1 MIPVELTL
9 ASLRARMNIMTASAR
24 VLVSESDF
32 LALPESMRPAEL
44 VDGEVVMPPSPSF
57 WPQEM
62 LGRVVAALRTWS
74 ATAPI
79 PVTVAQ
85 APLDVRFAAGRIL
98 QPDAMVFLTKLDRQA
113 PSPLERIPEVCIEV
127 LSSNRTYD
135 RITKRFL
142 YAEAGVQEY
151 WIVDPSG
158 FVERRWGPALA
169 RSEDLTDWVRSPL
182 LPGLEVDLTRVFE

>member
-1 MIPVELTL
+1 MG
-9 ASLRARMNIMTASAR
+9 AMTASAR

-32 LALPESMRPAEL
+32 LALPETMRPAEL

-57 WPQEM
+57 WHQEL
-62 LGRVVAALRTWS
+62 LGRVVVALRSWS

-85 APLDVRFAAGRIL
+85 APLDVRFTAGRIL

-113 PSPLERIPEVCIEV
+113 ASPLERIPEVCIEV

-169 RSEDLTDWVRSPL
+169 RNEELTDWVHSPL
-182 LPGLEVDLTRVFE
+182 LPGLELDLTRVFE

>member
-1 MIPVELTL
+1 
-9 ASLRARMNIMTASAR
+9 MTASAR
-24 VLVSESDF
+24 VLVSERDF
-32 LALPESMRPAEL
+32 LALPETMRQAEL

-57 WPQEM
+57 WHHEL

-74 ATAPI
+74 ATAPS

-85 APLDVRFAAGRIL
+85 APLDVRFAPGRIL
-98 QPDAMVFLTKLDRQA
+98 QPDAMVFLTRLDRQIE
-113 PSPLERIPEVCIEV
+113 SPLERIPEVCIEV
-127 LSSNRTYD
+127 LSTNRTYD

-169 RSEDLTDWVRSPL
+169 RTEELTDCLRTPL
-182 LPGLEVDLTRVFE
+182 LPGLELDLSRVFE

>member
-1 MIPVELTL
+1 
-9 ASLRARMNIMTASAR
+9 MTASAR

-44 VDGEVVMPPSPSF
+44 VDGEVVMAPSPNF
-57 WPQEM
+57 WHQEL
-62 LGRVVAALRTWS
+62 LGRLVAALRAWA
-74 ATAPI
+74 ATATE

-85 APLDVRFAAGRIL
+85 APLDVRFATGRIL
-98 QPDAMVFLTKLDRQA
+98 QPDAMVFLAKLDREA
-113 PSPLERIPEVCIEV
+113 VSPIDRIPEVCIEV

-151 WIVDPSG
+151 WIIDPGG
-158 FVERRWGPALA
+158 FVERRSGPGLA
-169 RSEDLTDWVRSPL
+169 RNEELTEEIRSPL
-182 LPGLEVDLTRVFE
+182 LPGFVLELGGLFE

>member
-1 MIPVELTL
+1 MTETD
-9 ASLRARMNIMTASAR
+9 ARAIMLDMTASAR

-57 WPQEM
+57 WHQEL
-62 LGRVVAALRTWS
+62 LGRLVTALRAWS
-74 ATAPI
+74 VAAPI

-98 QPDAMVFLTKLDRQA
+98 QPDAMVFLAKLDRGA
-113 PSPLERIPEVCIEV
+113 ASPLERIPELCIEV

-158 FVERRWGPALA
+158 FVERRSGPSLV
-169 RSEDLTDWVRSPL
+169 RSEELTDWVRSPL
-182 LPGLEVDLTRVFE
+182 LPGFELDLGRLFE

>member
-1 MIPVELTL
+1 
-9 ASLRARMNIMTASAR
+9 MTASAR

-32 LALPESMRPAEL
+32 LALPETIRPAEL

-57 WPQEM
+57 WHQEL
-62 LGRVVAALRTWS
+62 LGRVVAALRSWS

-98 QPDAMVFLTKLDRQA
+98 QPDAMVFLTRLDRQA
-113 PSPLERIPEVCIEV
+113 TSPLERIPDVCIEV

-158 FVERRWGPALA
+158 FVERRWGQALA
-169 RSEDLTDWVRSPL
+169 RSEELTDWVRSPL
-182 LPGLEVDLTRVFE
+182 LPGFELELARVFE